1 MNVNLPPPLFSRA
14 LFVTS
19 HDPAG
24 ISSYSNYETI
34 KSFTKYRYCFLCSGI
49 LNFNFLLA

>member
-1 MNVNLPPPLFSRA
+1 MQIYHPRSLVVLFLLQA
-14 LFVTS
+14 TN
-19 HDPAG
+19 PAG